1 MIRFLLKLALAALVV
16 NATWRLGSAYATF
29 YRFKDAVTEASRF
42 NGAKSGEDLRRRVLE
57 LASQFE
63 VPVDEHDFSIRRE
76 NNHTYIDGSYTQS
89 IELVPAYPYRWLF
102 DWSIETF
109 TLSSGPPTTR

>member
-1 MIRFLLKLALAALVV
+1 MIRFLLKLAVAALIV

-42 NGAKSGEDLRRRVLE
+42 SGAKSEEELRRRVLE

-63 VPVDEHDFSIRRE
+63 VPVDEQDFSIRRE
-76 NNHTYIDGSYTQS
+76 GNHTNIDGTYTQS
-89 IELVPAYPYRWLF
+89 IELAPAYPYPWSF
-102 DWSIETF
+102 DWSVDTF
-109 TLSSGPPTTR
+109 TLSAEPPVVR